1 MKNLNI
7 YLLLVTGL
15 FLLFSCETTELDLTD
30 DPNFLTPDQ
39 ASVDLF
45 LISIQEDFVRQIEG
59 DADFDPNDNWASGG
73 NTNGDGLS
81 LFGSQ
86 LTRLINLGT
95 SRQYNTSYVGSDS
108 DDEWVNAY
116 QGILADIRSMVSL
129 AEATGQ
135 TRHIAIAQ
143 FIEAYVMTAM
153 VDFYGDIP
161 YTEAISGVIN
171 LNPAPES
178 GASIYDA
185 ALTLLDNAIVNFE
198 NDVTVEPQTI
208 FFYGDD
214 YEKWVKA
221 ANTLKMRLYNQRR
234 LVDPSAL
241 TSIAAILASGDY
253 ITASA
258 DDFQFNWP
266 ATSASQPDT
275 RHPRYGLNY
284 TATGAGDYMSN
295 WLMNEMDTSSDPRI
309 RYYFYRQTD
318 EVPGAA
324 GIPPNEET
332 LACSLQSAPA
342 HYVAGGFTFCSLPN
356 GYWGRDHANN
366 DGIPPDGLLR
376 TTFGVYPVGGKF
388 DDDAFDTDEDNASV
402 ALGAGGRGAGI
413 TPILTAAW
421 VDFMQAEIAMVNG
434 DPGTALT
441 FMSAGI
447 TKSIAKVQSFASL
460 DTSFDPAAVLVED
473 DPDTMANEEETAGER
488 FVPTMADNTAFITA
502 IETAF
507 NAADMAGE
515 WGILG
520 EQYFIAVFGNGIESY
535 NFYRRT
541 GFPTTLQPALEPNP
555 GTFVRSLFYPANEV
569 NTNANITQKSD
580 QGQPVFWDNNASAP
594 AAN

>member
-1 MKNLNI
+1 MKNTYI
-7 YLLLVTGL
+7 YTLLVTGL
-15 FLLFSCETTELDLTD
+15 LLVFSCETLELDLTE

-45 LISIQEDFVRQIEG
+45 LTSIQEDFVRQIEG
-59 DADFDPNDNWASGG
+59 DADFDPNDNWVTGG

-86 LTRLINLGT
+86 LTRLTALT
-95 SRQYNTSYVGSDS
+95 SSNQYNNAYLGSDS

-116 QGILADIRSMVSL
+116 QGILADIRSMVPL
-129 AEATGQ
+129 AEANGQ
-135 TRHIAIAQ
+135 IRHIAIAQ
-143 FIEAYVMTAM
+143 FIEAYVMTSM

-161 YTEAISGVIN
+161 YTEAISASNN
-171 LNPAPES
+171 LNPALES

-185 ALTLLDNAIVNFE
+185 ALILLDNAIVNFE
-198 NDVTVEPQTI
+198 NDVVSDLEPSTI

-221 ANTLKMRLYNQRR
+221 VNTLKMRLYNQRR
-234 LVDPSAL
+234 LVDPTA
-241 TSIAAILASGDY
+241 IANITTILDSGDY
-253 ITASA
+253 IIDTT

-284 TATGAGDYMSN
+284 TASGAGDYMSN
-295 WLMNEMDTSSDPRI
+295 WLMNKMNTSSDPRI
-309 RYYFYRQTD
+309 RYYFYRQTGT
-318 EVPGAA
+318 VPGAM

-332 LACSLQSAPA
+332 LQCSLQSAPA
-342 HYVAGGFTFCSLPN
+342 HYVAGGFTFCFLED
-356 GYWGRDHANN
+356 GYWGRDHA
-366 DGIPPDGLLR
+366 DIAGIPPDGFLR

-388 DDDAFDTDEDNASV
+388 DDDRFNTDPDNAGV
-402 ALGAGGRGAGI
+402 AVGSGGGGAGI

-421 VDFMQAEIAMVNG
+421 IDFMQAEIAMVNG
-434 DPGTALT
+434 DVGSART

-460 DTSFDPAAVLVED
+460 DTSADTSFEPSSTDVTNFISSIESDFD
-473 DPDTMANEEETAGER
+473 
-488 FVPTMADNTAFITA
+488 
-502 IETAF
+502 
-507 NAADMAGE
+507 AADMEGK
-515 WGILG
+515 WDILG

-541 GFPTTLQPALEPNP
+541 GYPTTLQPNLNPSP
-555 GTFVRSLFYPANEV
+555 GTFIRSLFYPANEV
-569 NTNANITQKSD
+569 NTNASISQKAD
-580 QGQPVFWDNNASAP
+580 QAQPVFWDNNPSAP
-594 AAN
+594 VAN